1 MVGIKRDGP
10 TVLMRITKILVY
22 KNERD
27 NAEKMMMN
35 QLEKMGKKLDFEQE
49 SDKLILEEI
58 KKLNVEIKT
67 SNGTWCFCLSRTN
80 KVSTRMNELRKMEK
94 MLHYDKM
101 VMEKKIRNL
110 IMEVMK
116 NLVKKLDCEPF
127 VSLCNQGVRK
137 GLSIMD
143 DFEKIEKML
152 DLEQES
158 DKLMMAKIKSLK
170 VEVMKIVV
178 RKLAKDLDCERF
190 VSSKRNEIWIVM
202 NELEKMEKMLD
213 LQQKSDKLIMVK
225 IKKLKMVVMKK
236 LVRNLER
243 ELDCEGFSWEVHK
256 GLSVMDD
263 LEKIEKML
271 DLDQELD
278 KMMMEEIKK
287 LKTKILDNLIKELAE
302 ELVCWG
308 SSSGT
313 ILATDAMDNLKK
325 MENMLDLEH
334 KPDKL
339 MHEEIKKLKMKV
351 MKIAVRE
358 LLRDLDDE
366 RYTSWGE
373 NKTEQVLNEL
383 KIMENMLDLEQE
395 SDKLMMEE
403 IKKLKMEVMKNLVK
417 TLATEL
423 DREDIE
429 GENKTEQVMNELK
442 MMERML
448 DLEQESDKLMMEEIK
463 KLKMEV
469 IKNLVKTLATE
480 LDREDIEGRH
490 QTCEVM
496 NELKMMGNTLDLE
509 QESDK
514 LMMVKIRKLEM
525 EVIKNLVKNL
535 ARELDCRGFIS
546 WTPNEG
552 MRYELMRM
560 EMMLNW
566 NLESDEL
573 LKELICKV
581 NLNMK
586 MPSASQF
593 VTDLIYPC
601 NPCFW
606 PWHRVVR
613 IRLKFLFHLKFL
625 ANKILMKKK
634 KSRCEKRKALLAKK
648 SVYSK
653 KGCSYSE
660 KFSSKKRTYS
670 KLNCGCSDM
679 FLSKDDNA
687 NSERDCSLLI
697 QVTDATRLQLALACK
712 TRSEVVFKAKRR
724 IWRKEPPQIWRE
736 LPPRMITIYLI
747 SKMIFWLTYGIL
759 MQDYLAKATFRF
771 TTF

>member
-429 GENKTEQVMNELK
+429 G
-442 MMERML
+442 
-448 DLEQESDKLMMEEIK
+448 
-463 KLKMEV
+463 
-469 IKNLVKTLATE
+469 
-480 LDREDIEGRH
+480 RH

-747 SKMIFWLTYGIL
+747 SKVFFQMIFWLTYGIL